1 MTVNGCAERSLE
13 LHQKAKQLMPD
24 GVNSPVRAFRHVGG
38 RPIYVSRGEASRFLD
53 EDGRCF
59 VDYCMGW
66 GALIMGHAY
75 PTVVEAVQKTARDGL
90 CFGTCHRNEIALA
103 ELIVEAFSPLDMVRF
118 VCSGT
123 EAVATALR
131 LARAATQRRLLLKF
145 SGCYHGHADAM
156 LVKAGSGAAE
166 QQLAE
171 SEGVTPST
179 IADTLVL
186 PLGNMPLLE
195 AAFAKHGDE
204 IAAVIVEPLPANNG
218 LLPQS
223 PAWLGQVRAL
233 THQHGALLIFDEV
246 ISGFRFGFG
255 GYGKLVANIQPDMV
269 TLGKI
274 VSGGLAVGALVGS
287 RKLMQKLSPAG
298 GVYQAGTQAGNPVGL
313 AAGIACLRVLK
324 EGWPYEKLKTLG
336 NQLEVALQK
345 NQEGRGGEGAL
356 PFRRQGSLFWLC
368 LDSEGKLPDNA
379 EQFPKNMGKKFHPAY
394 ASWLSQ
400 GIYMP
405 PSSYEVGFLSAVHT
419 PAEVDALAHA
429 LTEAVYETQKLV

>member
-1 MTVNGCAERSLE
+1 MSSNGYIEKPECAQRSLE
-13 LHQKAKQLMPD
+13 LHQRAKQLMPD
-24 GVNSPVRAFRHVGG
+24 GVSSPVRAFRHVGG
-38 RPIYVSRGEASRFLD
+38 RPIYVSRGEGSAFID
-53 EDGRCF
+53 EDGRHF

-66 GALIMGHAY
+66 GALIVGHAY

-103 ELIVEAFSPLDMVRF
+103 ELITEAFTPLDMVRF

-131 LARAATQRRLLLKF
+131 LARAATGRPLLVKF

-171 SEGVTPST
+171 SEGVTAST

-186 PLGNMPLLE
+186 PLGSPQRLE
-195 AAFAKHGDE
+195 DAFAKHGDH

-218 LLPQS
+218 LLPQP
-223 PAWLGQVRAL
+223 PAWLRQVRAL
-233 THQHGALLIFDEV
+233 TQQHGALLIFDEV

-255 GYGKLVANIQPDMV
+255 GYGRLVADIEADMV

-274 VSGGLAVGALVGS
+274 VSGGLAVGAVVGTS
-287 RKLMQKLSPAG
+287 KLMQKLAPSG

-313 AAGIACLRVLK
+313 AAGIACLKTLK
-324 EGWPYEKLKTLG
+324 EAWPYEKLHTLG
-336 NQLEVALQK
+336 NQLEAAMQK
-345 NQEGRGGEGAL
+345 GGAAAY
-356 PFRRQGSLFWLC
+356 FRRQGSLFWLC
-368 LDSEGKLPDNA
+368 LDGQGKLPDNA
-379 EQFPKNMGKKFHPAY
+379 EQFPSNMGKKFHPAY
-394 ASWLSQ
+394 ATWLSK

-405 PSSYEVGFLSAVHT
+405 PSSYEVGFLSAVHKS
-419 PAEVDALAHA
+419 AEVEALARA
-429 LTEAVYETQKLV
+429 LTEAVHETQKMG